1 MNRSDYNIRI
11 IKEKVKDMNISK
23 DVLGYSIIADGIDA
37 GRYAT
42 AEVAMQSYSDELYGY
57 ISDVSKDVMGVRDRF
72 DPTQLSF
79 AELEAEC
86 DFWSNQLSED
96 AGQDEQTLKSF
107 MQYAPDEETARR
119 WMQM

>member
-1 MNRSDYNIRI
+1 MKTTTDF
-11 IKEKVKDMNISK
+11 
-23 DVLGYSIIADGIDA
+23 LGYTVIANGIDA

-42 AEVAMQSYSDELYGY
+42 AEVAMQSYSHELYGY

-86 DFWSNQLSED
+86 DFWSNQLRRDVDQE
-96 AGQDEQTLKSF
+96 EQTFQSF

-119 WMQM
+119 WMLM

>member
-1 MNRSDYNIRI
+1 MKTTTDF
-11 IKEKVKDMNISK
+11 
-23 DVLGYSIIADGIDA
+23 LGYAVIANGIDA

-42 AEVAMQSYSDELYGY
+42 AEVAVQSYSDELYGY
-57 ISDVSKDVMGVRDRF
+57 ISDASKEVLGVRFRF

-86 DFWSNQLSED
+86 DHWDNQLRRD
-96 AGQDEQTLKSF
+96 ADQEEQTLQSF

>member
-1 MNRSDYNIRI
+1 
-11 IKEKVKDMNISK
+11 MNISK
-23 DVLGYSIIADGIDA
+23 DVLGYSITADGIDA

-42 AEVAMQSYSDELYGY
+42 AEVAMQSYSDELHGY
-57 ISDVSKDVMGVRDRF
+57 ISDVSKDVMGVRYRF

-86 DFWSNQLSED
+86 DFWSNQLRRD
-96 AGQDEQTLKSF
+96 ADQEVQTLHTF

>member
-1 MNRSDYNIRI
+1 MNTTADF
-11 IKEKVKDMNISK
+11 
-23 DVLGYSIIADGIDA
+23 LGYTIIADGIDA

-57 ISDVSKDVMGVRDRF
+57 ISDASKETLGVRFRF
-72 DPTQLSF
+72 DATQLSF

-86 DFWSNQLSED
+86 DYWDNQLRRD
-96 AGQDEQTLKSF
+96 ADQEEQTLQLF